1 MTAIRHLRKCV
12 AFVAAAG
19 LVCATAF
26 ASRAPLPVPDELEMK
41 DGRHLRGL
49 ILKNSAG
56 SVLFQTAAG
65 EQDIPKSSILRIREE
80 ADRDIYLSQVT
91 GNGKLPSWTA
101 IVHDFR
107 DHDAVWRLQLIP
119 AAAITS
125 GDFRNI
131 PYLSFNVN
139 KFAKLNIL
147 GNPSDPVGIQF
158 AIFGKKGR
166 SSKYHRI
173 VREFLAG
180 HLNSRKEIAALYSLS
195 PRGDKKTAG
204 DLAFEVTP
212 PSSPDAHGAWAVTVY
227 DPSRLEGVRVDA
239 RRYAAVTRPFAEIN
253 NADGTLRSGSAE
265 RLDQWIVSTVMSMP
279 SQVPKIRGFQRDE
292 NGVFQILRF
301 QQ

>member
-1 MTAIRHLRKCV
+1 MTATRRTTTAAILI
-12 AFVAAAG
+12 AAAA
-19 LVCATAF
+19 CATAPLS
-26 ASRAPLPVPDELEMK
+26 ARPPLPVPDELEMK

-49 ILKNSAG
+49 ILKNTADA
-56 SVLFQTAAG
+56 VLFQSAAG
-65 EQDIPKSSILRIREE
+65 EQLIPKESILRIREE

-107 DHDAVWRLQLIP
+107 DHDEVWRLQLIP
-119 AAAITS
+119 SAAITS

-139 KFAKLNIL
+139 KFGKLNVL
-147 GNPSDPVGIQF
+147 GDPSDPVGIQF

-166 SSKYHRI
+166 SGKYHQM

-195 PRGDKKTAG
+195 GRGDKKKAG
-204 DLAFEVTP
+204 DLAFQVTP

-227 DPSRLEGVRVDA
+227 DPARLPRARVDD
-239 RRYAAVTRPFAEIN
+239 RRYAAMTRPFDEVN
-253 NADGTLRSGSAE
+253 RPDGSLRSGSGE
-265 RLDQWIVSTVMSMP
+265 RLDQWLVSTIMEMP
-279 SQVPKIRGFQRDE
+279 TQVPKIRGFQRDE
-292 NGVFQILRF
+292 NGVFQILSL
-301 QQ
+301 Q